1 MSNETSSSPRAPL
14 DMDALRKLASEG
26 KGKEIWR
33 SFDDLADT
41 DQFKEYLQGE
51 YPRHS
56 SVALNLNRRDFI
68 KLLGASVAFAGLTA
82 CVPRINETIL
92 PYVNPPERFIPGKPL
107 YYASAM
113 PMGGYGRGV
122 IVKTN
127 MNRPIKVDGNPT
139 HPDTLGASDLFM
151 QASILGLY
159 DPDRAKEVSSGG
171 QNRGWEAFT
180 AALSAAAKN
189 LGANK
194 GAGLR
199 ILSGAVTSPSLFN
212 QIQNVLR
219 QYPAAKWH
227 VFEASGMG
235 QNYAGAQMA
244 FGQPVETTYNFDK
257 ANVILSLDNDFLFRD
272 GGGVERYQHSFGA
285 RRQVQP
291 GKTNMNRLYA
301 AESSL
306 TITGSNADHRLP
318 MQARQVEA
326 FARAIAAKLGVSTAQ
341 AGGSVPG
348 ASWVDPLAADLMKNR
363 GASLV
368 LAGSR
373 QPPAVHA
380 LAHAMNQALGNVG
393 QTVVYTAPVEAKP
406 VNPFASLLNLAQ
418 DLQDGVVDLLVI
430 LETNAAYSAPGDIP
444 FASLLSK
451 AKFSVYLGQY
461 ADETAAGCQW
471 TVPATHFL
479 EMWGDARATDGT
491 VSMIQPLIEPL
502 YDSKSAYEL
511 LAALLGQP
519 SASGYDI
526 VRAYWQIQMSGGNF
540 EVAWQKALSDGVV
553 PGTALAPVNVTASAA
568 SIPAPA
574 AAGQGLEIVFEPDP
588 TIWDGAFTNN
598 SWLQEL
604 PKPLTKLTWDN
615 AALFSPNT
623 AGRLGLIDQ
632 DVVELGYRGRTLQAP
647 ALIVPGQPD
656 DTVTL
661 TLGYGRRQGGQVQAG
676 LGYNA
681 APLRTSDSPWFGDG
695 LTVRKTGETYPLA
708 TTRDHWS
715 MEGRDLVR
723 EATLTEFNQN
733 PNFAQPADV
742 KPPSLYPDVQYPGH
756 AWGMAINLSTCIGCN
771 ACVLACQAENNI
783 PVVGKSE
790 VLNNREMQWLR
801 IDRYYKGSIET
812 PEVLFEPVPCMH
824 CEQAPCEPVCP
835 VEATSHSAEG
845 INEMSYNRCVG
856 TRYCSNNCPYKVR
869 RFNFYG
875 YADTKDEAIKA
886 MRNPDVTVRSRGVM
900 EKCSYCVQRI
910 NRARIQSEISGQPIK
925 DGDLKTA
932 CQQACPT
939 NAIVFGDLNDP
950 ASQVT
955 QLKAQPTNYA
965 LLGELA
971 TRPRTTYLA
980 KVRNPNPLIQE

>member
-14 DMDALRKLASEG
+14 DLDALRKLASEG

-56 SVALNLNRRDFI
+56 SVALNLNRRDFL

-92 PYVNPPERFIPGKPL
+92 PYVNPPEMFIPGKPL
-107 YYASAM
+107 YFASAM
-113 PMGGYGRGV
+113 PMAGYGRGV
-122 IVKTN
+122 VVKTN
-127 MNRPIKVDGNPT
+127 MNRPIKVDGNPS
-139 HPDTLGASDLFM
+139 HPDTLGASDIFM
-151 QASILGLY
+151 QASILNLY
-159 DPDRAKEVSSGG
+159 DPDRAKEVASGG

-180 AALSAAAKN
+180 AALAAAVKT
-189 LGANK
+189 LSANQ

-199 ILSGAVTSPSLFN
+199 ILSGAVTSPTLFN
-212 QIQNVLR
+212 QIQSVLR
-219 QYPAAKWH
+219 QYPAAKWS
-227 VFEASGMG
+227 VYEPGGMG
-235 QNYAGAQMA
+235 QSYAGAEMA
-244 FGQPVETTYNFDK
+244 FGQPVESLYNFDK
-257 ANVILSLDNDFLFRD
+257 ANVILSLDNDFLYRD
-272 GGGVERYQHSFGA
+272 GGVMHYQHSFSA
-285 RRQVQP
+285 RRQVTTA
-291 GKTNMNRLYA
+291 KAEMNRLYV

-306 TITGSNADHRLP
+306 TITGANADHRLA
-318 MQARQVEA
+318 MQAGQVEA
-326 FARAIAAKLGVSTAQ
+326 FARAIAAKLGVSVAQ
-341 AGGSVPG
+341 ASGSIPG
-348 ASWVDPLAADLMKNR
+348 ASWLDALAADLMANR

-393 QTVVYTAPVEAKP
+393 QTVSYTAPVEAKP

-418 DLQDGVVDLLVI
+418 DLQDGAVDLLVI
-430 LETNAAYSAPGDIP
+430 LESNAAYSAPGDIP
-444 FASLLSK
+444 FASLVSK

-461 ADETAAGCQW
+461 ADETAAACQW
-471 TVPATHFL
+471 LVPATHYL
-479 EMWGDARATDGT
+479 EMWGDVRASDGT
-491 VSMIQPLIEPL
+491 VSIIQPLIEPL
-502 YDSKSAYEL
+502 YDSKSVYEL
-511 LAALLGQP
+511 LAALLGQAG
-519 SASGYDI
+519 ASGYDI
-526 VRAYWQIQMSGGNF
+526 VRAYWQSQMGAANF
-540 EVAWQKALSDGVV
+540 EAAWQKALSVGTV
-553 PGTALAPVNVTASAA
+553 PNTAFAPVTVTAGTANV
-568 SIPAPA
+568 PAPA
-574 AAGQGLEIVFEPDP
+574 AAGQGMEIVFEPD
-588 TIWDGAFTNN
+588 TTVWDGSFTNN

-604 PKPLTKLTWDN
+604 PKSLNKLTWDN
-615 AALFSPNT
+615 AAYFSPAT
-623 AGRLGLIDQ
+623 AARLGLVDQ
-632 DVVELGYRGRTLQAP
+632 DVVALGYRGRTLQAP
-647 ALIVPGQPD
+647 VLIVPGQPD
-656 DTVTL
+656 DSVTVA
-661 TLGYGRRQGGQVQAG
+661 LGYGRTQGGRVLAG
-676 LGYNA
+676 LGFNA
-681 APLRTSDSPWFGDG
+681 ASLRTSDSPWFGAG
-695 LTVRKTGETYPLA
+695 LDVRKTGETYQLA

-723 EATLTEFNQN
+723 EATLDEFKQN
-733 PNFAQPADV
+733 PSFAQPADL
-742 KPPSLYPDVQYPGH
+742 KPPSLYPDVAYPGH

-801 IDRYYKGSIET
+801 IDRYYKGNIDQ

-835 VEATSHSAEG
+835 VEATTHSAEG
-845 INEMSYNRCVG
+845 LNEMTYNRCVG

-869 RFNFYG
+869 RFNFYQ
-875 YADTKDEAIKA
+875 YSSSSPESINA
-886 MRNPDVTVRSRGVM
+886 MRNPDVTVRNRGVM
-900 EKCSYCVQRI
+900 EKCTYCTQRI
-910 NRARIQSEISGQPIK
+910 TRARIQSEITGQPIK

-939 NAIVFGDLNDP
+939 NAIVFGDVNDP
-950 ASQVT
+950 ASQVS
-955 QLKAQPTNYA
+955 QLKSQPTNYA

-980 KVRNPNPLIQE
+980 KVRNPNPLIQA